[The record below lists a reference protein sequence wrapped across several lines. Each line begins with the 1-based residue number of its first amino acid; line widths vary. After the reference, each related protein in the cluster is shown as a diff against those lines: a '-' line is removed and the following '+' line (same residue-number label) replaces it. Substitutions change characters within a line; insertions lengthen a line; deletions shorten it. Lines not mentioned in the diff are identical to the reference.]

1 MDIDGILVVIME
13 SWNFATKVIYAD
25 DINLVEFHD
34 NFLYQYLN
42 RVLRLYFTVKDEDYL
57 VSVNFWVWCGIF

>member
-34 NFLYQYLN
+34 NFLYQYLK
-42 RVLRLYFTVKDEDYL
+42 RVFEIAFY
-57 VSVNFWVWCGIF
+57 C